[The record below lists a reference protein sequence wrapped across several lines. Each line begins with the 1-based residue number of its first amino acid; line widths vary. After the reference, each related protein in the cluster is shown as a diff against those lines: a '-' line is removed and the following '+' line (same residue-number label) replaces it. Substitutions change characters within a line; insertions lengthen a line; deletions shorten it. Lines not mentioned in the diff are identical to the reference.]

1 MQDFKKN
8 KKQKQAFIFSHYYK
22 KNRKALKK
30 KKIAV
35 AYLRA
40 KDGGKLQDG
49 AGPYW

>member
-22 KNRKALKK
+22 KNRKALKE
-30 KKIAV
+30 IAV